1 MPDGG
6 AVRALRRVVIT
17 GIGVLAPGGGGT
29 KGFWSMLT
37 AGRSATRAVTSFDA
51 RPMRSRVAAEIDFD
65 AREHGLSG
73 GQAADLARV
82 TQFALAAAR
91 EALADSGALAGS
103 GGFAGGGLPAGRGA
117 QPWPDP
123 LRTGVALGS
132 ALGCVAEL
140 SLEYAVASNVGAR
153 WLVDPARV
161 VPQLYD
167 YFVPGSLAAEVARD
181 TGAQGPVSFVGTGC
195 TAGLDALGHGAE
207 LIREGS
213 ADVVL
218 AGASEAPISP
228 VAMACCDT
236 VRITSRRNAEP
247 ASAARPFDRTRDG
260 FVLGEGAAVLVLEE
274 RERALRRGARVYA
287 ELAGYASRAAAE
299 HMTGLGPDGT
309 ELAAAIG
316 AALDEAGLDPSAVEY
331 VSAHGSGTRQSD
343 RHETAAIKRALGRH
357 ARHVPVSA
365 ITSMTGYPLGAVGA
379 FQAAAGAL
387 AIEYGTVPPTAHLR
401 VPDPECDLDYVPG
414 TARRQHTSAVLALG
428 SGFGG
433 FQSALVL
440 TRPETA

>member
-1 MPDGG
+1 MK
-6 AVRALRRVVIT
+6 RVVIT
-17 GIGVLAPGGGGT
+17 GIGVVAPGGGGT

-51 RPMRSRVAAEIDFD
+51 RPLRSRVAAEIDFD
-65 AREHGLSG
+65 PLEHGLSAA
-73 GQAADLARV
+73 QALDLARV
-82 TQFALAAAR
+82 TQFALAGAR
-91 EALADSGALAGS
+91 EALADSGAAPTL
-103 GGFAGGGLPAGRGA
+103 
-117 QPWPDP
+117 DP

-132 ALGCVAEL
+132 ALGCASEL
-140 SLEYAVASNVGAR
+140 SLEYAVASHVGAR
-153 WLVDPARV
+153 WLVDHTRA

-181 TGAQGPVSFVGTGC
+181 AGAQGPVSFVAGGC
-195 TAGLDALGHGAE
+195 TAGLDSLGHAAE

-218 AGASEAPISP
+218 AGAAEAPISP
-228 VAMACCDT
+228 VVMACCDT

-274 RERALRRGARVYA
+274 RERARRRGARVYA
-287 ELAGYASRAAAE
+287 ELSGYASRAAAQ
-299 HMTGLGPDGT
+299 HMTGLSPDGA

-316 AALDEAGLDPSAVEY
+316 AALDEARLDPSAVEY
-331 VSAHGSGTRQSD
+331 VSAHGSATRQSD

-365 ITSMTGYPLGAVGA
+365 IASMTGYPLGAVGA

-414 TARRQHTSAVLALG
+414 TARHQHTSAVLALG

-440 TRPETA
+440 TRPDSLA